1 MLNFRL
7 TEVDTQSRNVY
18 KEKEATEYM
27 MDRKYTEEKSHK
39 LSSFCSIAML
49 DSICSCVLM
58 NQAVTNSSFHA

>member
-1 MLNFRL
+1 MIQNSSKMLNFRL

-39 LSSFCSIAML
+39 L
-49 DSICSCVLM
+49 V
-58 NQAVTNSSFHA
+58 